1 MFAVLCFKLMVYF
14 LYVSTDDVVWFFYF
28 KKIAPQR
35 NIVLHHMFI
44 RDGISTMSTFTL
56 YNWELPGGLVVT
68 TLPFYCRGHRF
79 NSWSGNKIPHVALC
93 APIPAPPEK
102 IVVVYITRFLSFMFM
117 CVCVSPSPTFG
128 N

>member
-56 YNWELPGGLVVT
+56 YNWELPW
-68 TLPFYCRGHRF
+68 
-79 NSWSGNKIPHVALC
+79 WSGGYHSA
-93 APIPAPPEK
+93 
-102 IVVVYITRFLSFMFM
+102 FLLQRAQVQFL
-117 CVCVSPSPTFG
+117 VRE
-128 N
+128 